1 VSGKADDRFVAF
13 PDAGKVQGL
22 GRDMRQIRG
31 LAVTRRQGVASIDK
45 AGPQSYLSAGRCG
58 RRYPWRAAWW
68 SVSVQAGAHAARR
81 VRRFINIGHGQYRTW
96 ETHGAAGRAD
106 LKRNLRCRSSSRDRV
121 SPAARDRVSPAAR
134 SVRFIPDKPVA
145 ARGRTSP
152 SDDAAGRRR
161 GGEISAAKTPSRC
174 AVFGAGA
181 TRRRRHDR
189 SSRMNSQEIRKRFD
203 WRAVLRHPSM
213 RRAI

>member
-1 VSGKADDRFVAF
+1 MSGKADDRFVAF

-106 LKRNLRCRSSSRDRV
+106 LRCNLRCRRSSRDRV
-121 SPAARDRVSPAAR
+121 SPAARSAH
-134 SVRFIPDKPVA
+134 FIPDKPVA
-145 ARGRTSP
+145 ERCRMSP